1 MEPSLS
7 KLAETLDRLSKDGRV
22 VISETRERIAAN
34 QLTGPEAAELM
45 NLLKEAGWGD
55 AAATDEGGTISAEIL
70 PTTAGAVRVS
80 AAKPIPPDNVDTVLT
95 RSGFI
100 ALLGRSPVAAT
111 VWVGSLKT
119 AVETTTVRY
128 ATWGDTGAFTP
139 KAAAPDPARVLR
151 LLGPGG
157 PGSNLGRWM
166 LRNPATK
173 ADDPAL
179 EPWRAEATKRL
190 ASALAQEI
198 ESDGRLLFRGPPATR
213 FRLDNADAVT
223 DEAFESVQRAA
234 EWVYYNDRELEN
246 RHALL
251 AAEMARA
258 AVRDGNL
265 PDLATV
271 AGPALEG
278 ARIAYQ
284 FGVTEQSKDTLK
296 ALSELRKAV
305 SDEAAKLSETTR
317 SLGAAVVGAVFGNI
331 ALIVARLTLP
341 ANAQFVGA
349 AAVLLGVVLTIY
361 VGATIAT
368 GIQYLSIQRDLRRD
382 WKLRLYRFLSDN
394 EYEAMVG
401 RPARRAE
408 FGFKIAAWSGGIMSV
423 VLLIAVYLIA
433 TANPDPQSTVSNAEN
448 TAAPTG
454 NAAQTEQNAQ
464 APVPPER
471 REEPVQANNA
481 AAAEPPA
488 GQDLPTGRKQ

>member
-7 KLAETLDRLSKDGRV
+7 KLAETLDRLSKAGRV
-22 VISETRERIAAN
+22 VVSETRERIAAN

-45 NLLKEAGWGD
+45 KLLEEAGWGD
-55 AAATDEGGTISAEIL
+55 AAAEDQGGTIPTEML
-70 PTTAGAVRVS
+70 PKTGGEDVRIS
-80 AAKPIPPDNVDTVLT
+80 AAKPEPLAATHSALT

-100 ALLGRSPVAAT
+100 ALLGRPPIGPT
-111 VWVGSLKT
+111 VWVGRLKT

-128 ATWGDTGAFTP
+128 APWGDTSAFTP
-139 KAAAPDPARVLR
+139 KEAAPDPARVVR

-157 PGSNLGRWM
+157 PGSDLGRWM
-166 LRNPATK
+166 LRDPATK
-173 ADDPAL
+173 TDDPAL
-179 EPWRAEATKRL
+179 APWREEATKRL

-198 ESDGRLLFRGPPATR
+198 ESDGRLLFRGPPPTR
-213 FRLDNADAVT
+213 FRLDDADALT
-223 DEAFESVQRAA
+223 NEAFRSLQRAA
-234 EWVYYNDRELEN
+234 EWVYFNDRELEN

-251 AAEMARA
+251 AAEMART

-265 PDLATV
+265 PDLAAV

-361 VGATIAT
+361 VGATIAS

-382 WKLRLYRFLSDN
+382 WKLRLYRFLSDA

-401 RPARRAE
+401 RPAARAE
-408 FGFKIAAWSGGIMSV
+408 FGFKIAPWSGGIMSL

-433 TANPDPQSTVSNAEN
+433 TADHSNTQPITSSVEN
-448 TAAPTG
+448 SAAPTG
-454 NAAQTEQNAQ
+454 NATS
-464 APVPPER
+464 PSKRRKPPFLRSEKMD
-471 REEPVQANNA
+471 QCS
-481 AAAEPPA
+481 
-488 GQDLPTGRKQ
+488 